1 MKKRLSKSI
10 LADIDAD
17 EVTDKEDSAAITLL
31 FTYTTIVSPNI
42 VDFFTDCLSRC
53 KFIDKFNKPELLP
66 YHKQVR
72 LSFISEH
79 MTLENLCMLYHLTQ
93 IPDLEYNI
101 TTDGGLILDRAIV
114 NPLNTF
120 RLSGRDIF
128 IFDEK
133 QFFDFFRHYF
143 PDASET
149 EIIKE
154 FIRAYSRYQD
164 TETPRNRDKV
174 YSIKFSTNKAN
185 IADRNG
191 NIILNEWMNDVT
203 MFSEGYAMIQRS
215 DNKWNFVDKNGNI
228 LSPDKWFNSVLNFSD
243 GLAIVTNNNGSQN
256 FIKTNGKFL
265 FRKWY
270 KSVNNFSEGYCIAK
284 NANGK
289 YNFLDK
295 TGKPLLKEWIPYEC
309 SSLKNGYAIVMNAG
323 CQYNIIDRNGKLV
336 LRNWFDYISD
346 VNDGFAVVEFDSDQN
361 FVDMNGRYISENWWA
376 DCYDF
381 HEGYAVV
388 KDDMGRW
395 NFIGTDGKLL
405 FPNMQFN
412 QCSDFCEGFAIVQD
426 NNRSY
431 HYIDKKKN
439 VISLSKKPFEAG
451 FSKCEPFKDG
461 IAKVFRKDGCF
472 NFINK
477 KGTLIFNNWL
487 NEYTQVIVDD
497 SMFIFKKTGSCT
509 DLEGNLISII

>member
-1 MKKRLSKSI
+1 
-10 LADIDAD
+10 
-17 EVTDKEDSAAITLL
+17 
-31 FTYTTIVSPNI
+31 
-42 VDFFTDCLSRC
+42 
-53 KFIDKFNKPELLP
+53 
-66 YHKQVR
+66 
-72 LSFISEH
+72 
-79 MTLENLCMLYHLTQ
+79 
-93 IPDLEYNI
+93 
-101 TTDGGLILDRAIV
+101 
-114 NPLNTF
+114 
-120 RLSGRDIF
+120 
-128 IFDEK
+128 
-133 QFFDFFRHYF
+133 
-143 PDASET
+143 
-149 EIIKE
+149 
-154 FIRAYSRYQD
+154 
-164 TETPRNRDKV
+164 
-174 YSIKFSTNKAN
+174 
-185 IADRNG
+185 
-191 NIILNEWMNDVT
+191 
-203 MFSEGYAMIQRS
+203 
-215 DNKWNFVDKNGNI
+215 
-228 LSPDKWFNSVLNFSD
+228 
-243 GLAIVTNNNGSQN
+243 
-256 FIKTNGKFL
+256 
-265 FRKWY
+265 
-270 KSVNNFSEGYCIAK
+270 
-284 NANGK
+284 
-289 YNFLDK
+289 
-295 TGKPLLKEWIPYEC
+295 
-309 SSLKNGYAIVMNAG
+309 MNAG

-451 FSKCEPFKDG
+451 FSKCEPFTDG

-487 NEYTQVIVDD
+487 NEYTQVIVNDG
-497 SMFIFKKTGSCT
+497 MFIFKKTGSCA